1 MSGRAADIGA
11 RMWLLMLLDA
21 AERYAIAPIPVARL
35 HRLVYLANAMAPV
48 YDLPTPDGYILKNLR
63 GPFFP
68 AVQWDVDRMAAQGLV
83 TLANTGRVEDQH
95 GWRLVADYGL
105 SKKGMEVVD
114 FACTLEEVA
123 EKAAFLREVVRAFTA
138 MDLDASDRDASLLED
153 VGYAV
158 ADDQAPVDFRTAANN
173 LTMLAADRIASR
185 GGDGEEGRGRRAEV
199 HLYLKYLERVWVK
212 RSEAARVA

>member
-1 MSGRAADIGA
+1 LSGGTADIGA

-21 AERYAIAPIPVARL
+21 VERYAIAPLPVARL

-48 YDLPTPDGYILKNLR
+48 YRLPTPDGYILKNLR

-83 TLANTGRVEDQH
+83 TVANTGRVEDEH

-105 SKKGMEVVD
+105 SRRGMDAVD
-114 FACTLEEVA
+114 VACTLGEVA
-123 EKAAFLREVVRAFTA
+123 EKAAFLREVVRAFMM
-138 MDLDASDRDASLLED
+138 MDLDAADRDASLLED
-153 VGYAV
+153 VGYAAV
-158 ADDQAPVDFRTAANN
+158 DDQAPVDFRTASNN
-173 LTMLAADRIASR
+173 LTVLAADRIASGED
-185 GGDGEEGRGRRAEV
+185 GGEGRSRRAEV
-199 HLYLKYLERVWVK
+199 HLYLRYLERVWVK

>member
-1 MSGRAADIGA
+1 MSGGTADIGA

-21 AERYAIAPIPVARL
+21 AERYAIAPLPVARL

-83 TLANTGRVEDQH
+83 TLSATGRVEDEH

-105 SKKGMEVVD
+105 SRRGMDAVD
-114 FACTLEEVA
+114 FACTLEQVA

-138 MDLDASDRDASLLED
+138 MDLGAAQRDASLLED
-153 VGYAV
+153 VGYAA
-158 ADDQAPVDFRTAANN
+158 ADDEEPVDFRTAANN
-173 LTMLAADRIASR
+173 LTVLAANRIASR
-185 GGDGEEGRGRRAEV
+185 GREGEDGRSRRAEV
-199 HLYLKYLERVWVK
+199 HLYLRYLERVWAK